1 MAGFNN
7 IVVAS
12 DFSDTSNRAVDVA
25 AGLAAGGKLTV
36 LHVVAT
42 AYDYDT
48 HAMLD
53 KSAHTAAERYSSKAE
68 ERMQELYGGKGTFET
83 AVEHGNAG
91 EKIVAFAESSG
102 ADLIVVGARG
112 IGFITGLLG
121 GGSVV
126 QKVIKNSKVPVLVV
140 PG

>member
-1 MAGFNN
+1 MAGFKN

-12 DFSDTSNRAVDVA
+12 DFSDTSNKAVDVA

-53 KSAHTAAERYSSKAE
+53 KSAHTAAERYSAKAG
-68 ERMQELYGGKGTFET
+68 ERMQELYGGKGAFET
-83 AVEHGNAG
+83 AVEYGNAG
-91 EKIVAFAESSG
+91 EKIVAFA
-102 ADLIVVGARG
+102 
-112 IGFITGLLG
+112 
-121 GGSVV
+121 
-126 QKVIKNSKVPVLVV
+126 
-140 PG
+140 